1 MVAKLKKFLGMR
13 NAKEDIIKKKKN
25 LFSYLNPTN
34 LSTVECLFIPI
45 LLLLLLGNELYGLS
59 NAMLDKPL
67 LSYQKYS

>member
-13 NAKEDIIKKKKN
+13 NAKEDIIKKKN